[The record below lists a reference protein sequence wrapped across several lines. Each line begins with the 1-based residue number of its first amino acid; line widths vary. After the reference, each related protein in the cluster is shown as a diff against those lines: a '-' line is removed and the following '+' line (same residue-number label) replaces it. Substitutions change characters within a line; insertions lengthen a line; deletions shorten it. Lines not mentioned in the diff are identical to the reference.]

1 MVPQSKTVSGRQ
13 TVIRRRNLLP
23 ALLLF
28 LGLTMI
34 VVYVAFSTQRNHQAV
49 REFDFAVQAD
59 RTYSEISARLNRRL
73 GGLAAI
79 QQMSANGQI
88 GDDVSFDTAAEVLR
102 QVSDEYLAINLIDT
116 ERRIVRV
123 WPYEENRA
131 VLGRVVGESDE
142 VRALL
147 ETARQ
152 TGQPQITGLVQLF
165 QGGQGVA
172 AYLPVTRDGEF
183 RGYVNAVIRL
193 TRLEQLL
200 TSTDS
205 SPISIRILTISTL
218 PGEVSPGAPVAGRR
232 VYTMP
237 VFNRVFQIE
246 FSIPPEVRFVP
257 RAILEL
263 IAGLVGAVVA
273 ATLLFLTL
281 AARSEAARNAVM
293 LSGVLRTAPT
303 AVVSVDGNGLI
314 TVFNPAAEAM
324 FQRTAAEMIGQPL
337 DLLLPSA
344 QRDLHRRQV
353 SQFAG
358 TSENTRAMGDWRVIR
373 GQRADGEEF
382 PVMVSLGK
390 STFEGGLIMTAIMR
404 DMTET
409 ARVEA
414 QMAKLA
420 EERTRQAERAEA
432 ANRAKTMFLATMS
445 HELRTPLNAIIGF
458 SELIQREIYGP
469 VSQPKYRE
477 YIDDIYRSGRDLLAI
492 INDILDL
499 TKMEAGAYRFT
510 PETVDVAGILREA
523 AKVVAP
529 LVREKGLQL
538 STHSLPDSAQAF
550 ADHRAIRQIALNLLS
565 NAIKFTNPGGDILLS
580 LQIDSRSN
588 RLEFAVEDTGCGMT
602 QADVERVGRP
612 FVQVGDVYRSE
623 VKGTGLGLAI
633 SRALAEGMKGR
644 LNISSTPGVGTRVAV
659 ELPLSRS

>member
-1 MVPQSKTVSGRQ
+1 MGSPTKTVSGRIS
-13 TVIRRRNLLP
+13 VMRRRNLLP
-23 ALLLF
+23 AVLLF
-28 LGLTMI
+28 LGLI
-34 VVYVAFSTQRNHQAV
+34 VIVIYIAFSTQRNHQLV

-73 GGLAAI
+73 GGLVAI
-79 QQMSANGQI
+79 QQMSATGQI
-88 GDDVSFDTAAEVLR
+88 RDDVSFDTAAEVLR
-102 QVSDEYLAINLIDT
+102 QVSDEYLAINLISA

-123 WPYEENRA
+123 WPYKENQS

-142 VRALL
+142 VRTLL

-172 AYLPVTRDGEF
+172 AYLPVTRDGKFE
-183 RGYVNAVIRL
+183 GYVNGVIRL

-200 TSTDS
+200 TSTNS
-205 SPISIRILTISTL
+205 SPINIRILTTGNS
-218 PGEVSPGAPVAGRR
+218 PGEVSPAARVAGRR
-232 VYTMP
+232 IYTMP
-237 VFNRVFQIE
+237 VFNRVFQVE
-246 FSIPPEVRFVP
+246 FSIPSEGRFVP
-257 RAILEL
+257 TAILEL
-263 IAGLVGAVVA
+263 VLGLIGAVVA
-273 ATLLFLTL
+273 AVLLFLAL
-281 AARSEAARNAVM
+281 AARSDAARNAVL

-324 FQRTAAEMIGQPL
+324 FQRTAEEMIGQPL
-337 DLLLPSA
+337 DLLLPSD
-344 QRDLHRRQV
+344 QRDMHRYQV
-353 SQFAG
+353 NRFAG
-358 TSENTRAMGDWRVIR
+358 AAENTRAMGDWRVIR

-469 VSQPKYRE
+469 INQPKYRE
-477 YIDDIYRSGRDLLAI
+477 YVDDIYRSGRDLLAI

-499 TKMEAGAYRFT
+499 TKMEAGAYRFIS
-510 PETVDVAGILREA
+510 ETVDVARILREA

-538 STHSLPDSAQAF
+538 STHNLPESAEAF

-580 LQIDSRSN
+580 LHIDRGSN
-588 RLEFAVEDTGCGMT
+588 KLEFAVEDTGCGMT
-602 QADVERVGRP
+602 LADVERVGRP

-659 ELPLSRS
+659 ELPLSGG